1 MGKVLWK
8 TAVLLGAIF
17 CLNLSPGGVS
27 AEIRMPDE
35 GVTIILRAPMHHLQ
49 VVKQVK
55 GKPDEII
62 PGLEV
67 SLPKNTPIRF
77 KVDQVNTVLYKVQI
91 TATEE
96 IPQHETGMEVW
107 QQAFH
112 LFAGLSEKYQGLFPS
127 EERDHKFVDDS
138 SSGAAKDPMQQ
149 VVACLKHKTQRAEKL
164 GKKLDAYLQRTEKR
178 QFYIGTA
185 AEVNA
190 GFERIK
196 MDAAKAA
203 QKTLE
208 LASGTHGEILKT
220 VQKTHQEICDVLAT
234 SAKSSVSKDSFD
246 TTINRFKTA
255 LTKATA
261 KLERIENATWQ
272 QEDTQIRILK
282 NKMKFTCV
290 ITRIAQDSEDDS
302 SKRREF
308 AVTLNPE
315 SWGILISPMP
325 GILVSTLRDAS
336 YVVREK
342 KDRGKEV
349 ANRSIAENMPASDEA
364 PGVDAMP
371 ADDGNMPADDEM
383 QAAEE
388 TAPANDE
395 ASTSGASMP
404 EGGVMSAGDGN
415 MPAADELPRKFIKR
429 RGSEDD
435 FTISGGAL
443 IHVHSDKLGPL
454 ALSGGIAVDGN
465 KNLRAALGVSLLF
478 HTSKEQLLA
487 FTAGTIV
494 GKVKRLDGYK
504 VGDFFAEDTPPT
516 KLVYRRGWFGALT
529 YNFKFDSI
537 LGSGQTGNSTK

>member
-8 TAVLLGAIF
+8 IAVLLGAIF
-17 CLNLSPGGVS
+17 CLSLSPGGVS

-35 GVTIILRAPMHHLQ
+35 GVTIILRAPMYHLQ

-67 SLPKNTPIRF
+67 SLPKNTPIFF

-107 QQAFH
+107 QQAFQM
-112 LFAGLSEKYQGLFPS
+112 LFAGLSEKYQGLFSLIVDESAS
-127 EERDHKFVDDS
+127 E
-138 SSGAAKDPMQQ
+138 AAEDPMQQ
-149 VVACLKHKTQRAEKL
+149 AVARLKCKTQQAEEL
-164 GKKLDAYLQRTEKR
+164 GKELDAYLQETEKR

-190 GFERIK
+190 GFARIK
-196 MDAAKAA
+196 MAAAEAAKKA
-203 QKTLE
+203 LG
-208 LASGTHGEILKT
+208 LSSGTHGEILKT

-537 LGSGQTGNSTK
+537 LGSEQTGNSTK

>member
-8 TAVLLGAIF
+8 IAVLLGAIF
-17 CLNLSPGGVS
+17 CLSLSPSSVS

-55 GKPDEII
+55 GEPDEII
-62 PGLEV
+62 PDLEI
-67 SLPKNTPIRF
+67 SLPKNTPILF

-107 QQAFH
+107 QQAFQM

-138 SSGAAKDPMQQ
+138 PSGAAKDPMQQ
-149 VVACLKHKTQRAEKL
+149 VVACLKHKTQRAEEL
-164 GKKLDAYLQRTEKR
+164 GKELDAYLQRTEKR
-178 QFYIGTA
+178 QFYTGTA

-190 GFERIK
+190 GFARIK
-196 MDAAKAA
+196 MDAAEAAKKA
-203 QKTLE
+203 LG
-208 LASGTHGEILKT
+208 LSSGTHGEILKT

-272 QEDTQIRILK
+272 REDTQIRILK

-290 ITRIAQDSEDDS
+290 ITHLAQDSEDDS
-302 SKRREF
+302 VKHREF

-315 SWGILISPMP
+315 GWGILISPMP
-325 GILVSTLRDAS
+325 AILVSTLQDAS
-336 YVVREK
+336 YVVREEK
-342 KDRGKEV
+342 GTGKEM
-349 ANRSIAENMPASDEA
+349 ANRSTAENMPASDEA
-364 PGVDAMP
+364 PGVNA
-371 ADDGNMPADDEM
+371 MPADDEM

-395 ASTSGASMP
+395 ASTSSASMP
-404 EGGVMSAGDGN
+404 G
-415 MPAADELPRKFIKR
+415 KFIKR

-435 FTISGGAL
+435 FTISVGAL

-454 ALSGGIAVDGN
+454 ALSGGIAADGN
-465 KNLRAALGVSLLF
+465 KNLQAALGVSLLF
-478 HTSKEQLLA
+478 HTGKEQLLA

-537 LGSGQTGNSTK
+537 LGSGQTGNSTN